1 MKTADAISEILK
13 REGVEWVI
21 GFISGAAS
29 PRRSPAPHLPFLS
42 LTAREH
48 FSLTYLM
55 VRYSGG
61 VEEGRLLTPKQRT
74 HRAHS
79 E

>member
-29 PRRSPAPHLPFLS
+29 PRRSPAPHL
-42 LTAREH
+42 H
-48 FSLTYLM
+48 FCL
-55 VRYSGG
+55 
-61 VEEGRLLTPKQRT
+61 
-74 HRAHS
+74 
-79 E
+79 